1 MCGVPPLFPALVA
14 FALGRG
20 EQRWLPGPSWDS
32 REGVRAAWVLAV
44 VGGCRLLWAGQW
56 AGVSVAR
63 GGPRSCSLP
72 SLVGVC
78 GVCWG
83 PGATGRNRFGRPG
96 EALSRSAGVELGT
109 ADAGVPPAHPAPR
122 S

>member
-1 MCGVPPLFPALVA
+1 MG
-14 FALGRG
+14 GR
-20 EQRWLPGPSWDS
+20 E
-32 REGVRAAWVLAV
+32 
-44 VGGCRLLWAGQW
+44 
-56 AGVSVAR
+56 
-63 GGPRSCSLP
+63 SCSLP

-78 GVCWG
+78 GVRWG

-109 ADAGVPPAHPAPR
+109 ADAGVPPAHPAPW